1 MTTKYPLRTR
11 RKAETRKKIVQAAQ
25 DLFYTKGYD
34 ATTLEEVAA
43 MAGVHVQTL
52 YRHFS
57 NKQELA
63 SSSDR
68 RWFEIFR
75 DRITDPARTKSAFE
89 MWRSWLCESFS
100 YLTANGAE
108 NYKRYIQVRHAN
120 PAILGEMSA
129 IRAGYEDLLCHAL
142 AEDYDL
148 PAEGLS
154 QPRLIAG
161 TLLACS
167 GYVLR
172 RFEVEDID
180 LAKEA
185 VEAVNEVER
194 TFSHLISR
202 PQVTVSAGGFG
213 R

>member
-11 RKAETRKKIVQAAQ
+11 RKAETRKKIVLAAQ

-43 MAGVHVQTL
+43 TAGVHVQTL

-68 RWFEIFR
+68 RWFEKFKAQ
-75 DRITDPARTKSAFE
+75 ITDPARTQTAFDL
-89 MWRSWLCESFS
+89 WRNWLRASFR
-100 YLTANGAE
+100 YLTADGAE
-108 NYKRYIQVRHAN
+108 SYKRYIQVRHAN

-129 IRAGYEDLLCHAL
+129 IRAGYEDLLCQAL
-142 AEDYDL
+142 AEDYGL
-148 PAEGLS
+148 PAVGLS
-154 QPRLIAG
+154 KPRLVAG
-161 TLLACS
+161 TLLAAS
-167 GYVLR
+167 SYVLR

-180 LAKEA
+180 LVEEA
-185 VEAVNEVER
+185 VQAVDEVEK
-194 TFSHLISR
+194 TFAPLIR
-202 PQVTVSAGGFG
+202 QPGMAMRAGGLG